1 MGYSIQNIC
10 GVIAVQDE
18 ATIGEPKEIR
28 FIDPHYNELFKIP
41 DGGQILICY
50 ADGTRKAH
58 ECRYI
63 DDYHVLVGWRA
74 YHICEFAESMKAIGA
89 TVEPFPEKHVI
100 WSNID
105 LDLKDWIDDL
115 KANYPDL
122 TDDDYT
128 AMMVEHNSEY
138 LNDERENLNIQ
149 CDTEILV
156 IADIGRWNGRF
167 SGYGII
173 KSGKISD
180 CLSCPYDYAEWYVD
194 RDGELRSTQI
204 HHDGSNYIYYRKFKD
219 DISEDERDDLLADI
233 YDGKA
238 TGEHIDRVTEKL
250 GRVVGEVY
258 GWKFPTEK
266 EERVSARDGR

>member
-1 MGYSIQNIC
+1 MDYIVENVH
-10 GVIAVQDE
+10 GVVTVRDR
-18 ATIGEPKEIR
+18 ATANEPNEIR
-28 FIDPHYNELFKIP
+28 FIDPHYKDLFKIP
-41 DGGQILICY
+41 EGGQILVSYANGTNKAFICKY
-50 ADGTRKAH
+50 L
-58 ECRYI
+58 

-105 LDLKDWIDDL
+105 LDLDDWIADL
-115 KANYPDL
+115 KEEYPDL
-122 TDDDYT
+122 TQDEYYS
-128 AMMVEHNSEY
+128 MMVEHNSEH

-149 CDTEILV
+149 CGTDIIA

-204 HHDGSNYIYYRKFKD
+204 HHDGSNYIYYRKFKEGISD
-219 DISEDERDDLLADI
+219 DECDDLFADI
-233 YDGKA
+233 YEGRA
-238 TGEHIDRVTEKL
+238 TKEQIDKITEKL
-250 GRVVGEVY
+250 GKTVGEVY
-258 GWKFPTEK
+258 GWKFPTAQ
-266 EERVSARDGR
+266 RVSDRSER